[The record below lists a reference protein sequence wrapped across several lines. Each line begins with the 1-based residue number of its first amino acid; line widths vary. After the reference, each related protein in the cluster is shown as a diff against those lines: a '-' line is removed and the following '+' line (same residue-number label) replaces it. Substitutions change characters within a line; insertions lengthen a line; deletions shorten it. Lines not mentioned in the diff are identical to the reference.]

1 MAHCEYR
8 INSGDQVKVAGREMY
23 VAASVKPNQSI
34 CRVKAE
40 VIDPMPICEL
50 PQASTESC
58 PIARFKQRKISFEE
72 ANKQLTAIFEAEN
85 RQQPPPQSPK

>member
-8 INSGDQVKVAGREMY
+8 IPSGAKVNVIGREMS

-40 VIDPMPICEL
+40 VLDPMPICEL

-58 PIARFKQRKISFEE
+58 PIARFKQGKINGSCPLYVVSRFFSH
-72 ANKQLTAIFEAEN
+72 QWHMD
-85 RQQPPPQSPK
+85 